1 MFKKVFSEFRIPVR
15 FHLLF
20 WTLYFI
26 FNFFRFATINN
37 DYWYSLKSNLIE
49 FPLNI
54 VITYFTIYFLIPRY
68 ILKKKYIHFFAL
80 FTLSLILFYLVRT
93 GLNYILVT
101 KEIWPEAQGNQEPF
115 TLIHVVELIIGAVYV
130 IALVSAIKLTY
141 DWVNEKRRN
150 DELQRAQ
157 LQTELNFLKSQI
169 QPHFFF
175 NTLNNLYALVIKN
188 SPNAPNVV
196 MKLSEI
202 MQYVLYEVKEPRIGL
217 MKSINYLYSYLEL
230 EKLRYGD
237 RVKSEISIDGNI
249 EDIEI
254 PPLLFLP
261 FIENCF
267 KHGTG
272 HQGDIKVLIDFV
284 IKDNFLYFTVQNTF
298 SKNKN
303 TAPKHGIGIKNVKRR
318 LDLLYGNKYSL
329 KTKSK
334 LNIFTVN
341 LKLPLDE
348 N

>member
-1 MFKKVFSEFRIPVR
+1 MFKKIFSEFRIPVR
-15 FHLLF
+15 YHLLF
-20 WTLYFI
+20 WTVYFI

-54 VITYFTIYFLIPRY
+54 LITYFTIYFLIPRY
-68 ILKKKYIHFFAL
+68 ILKKKYFHFFAL
-80 FTLSLILFYLVRT
+80 FSLSLILFYLVRT

-101 KEIWPEAQGNQEPF
+101 KDIWPEAQGNQEPF
-115 TLIHVVELIIGAVYV
+115 TLIHVIELSIGAVYV

-141 DWVNEKRRN
+141 DWLNEKRRN
-150 DELQRAQ
+150 DELQRVQ

-237 RVKSEISIDGNI
+237 RVKSQISIEGNI

-267 KHGTG
+267 KHGTQE
-272 HQGDIKVLIDFV
+272 QGDIKVHIDFV

-303 TAPKHGIGIKNVKRR
+303 TVSKHGIGIKNVKRR
-318 LDLLYGNKYSL
+318 LDLLYGNNYSL
-329 KTKSK
+329 KTRSKSN
-334 LNIFTVN
+334 LFTVN